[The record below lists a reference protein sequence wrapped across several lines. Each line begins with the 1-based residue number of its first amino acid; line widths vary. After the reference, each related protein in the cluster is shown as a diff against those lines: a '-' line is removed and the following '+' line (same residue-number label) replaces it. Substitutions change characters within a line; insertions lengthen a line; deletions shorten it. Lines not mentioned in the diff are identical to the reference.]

1 MDFITCNIGNL
12 VTHTKERRGRR
23 EKALPPINSMN
34 RGKLTFRTAYAL
46 YQTNDQTRLPTRCCF
61 IQGKRMT
68 EIEPVLESGKKK
80 DSLSEMTGEAIDRN
94 LKRTSDEDF
103 VCHFLIYMS
112 CVSLRYLVAGLIRF
126 YGSPAAWFLIRGD
139 AAQTLLL

>member
-68 EIEPVLESGKKK
+68 EIEPVYWGPGKRKIRCPK
-80 DSLSEMTGEAIDRN
+80 CRAKQLTGILSELLMKT
-94 LKRTSDEDF
+94 L
-103 VCHFLIYMS
+103 
-112 CVSLRYLVAGLIRF
+112 CVIF
-126 YGSPAAWFLIRGD
+126 
-139 AAQTLLL
+139 